1 MSPPCISQVQL
12 LTPVALISSVDSR
25 AMPKATAL
33 LYTVRSLGATLGVSL
48 GGSIQVGALVRA
60 LRARFSDVPG
70 GDEIVDAVVHS
81 KAAIK
86 GLPKHYARMALDA
99 YAVSLKAVWVAAG
112 CVAVVAVVAATFIRE
127 NDVRE
132 GKGVEESAEENGEGR
147 REAGAGA
154 RAA

>member
-1 MSPPCISQVQL
+1 
-12 LTPVALISSVDSR
+12 
-25 AMPKATAL
+25 MPKATAL

-112 CVAVVAVVAATFIRE
+112 CVAVLAVVAATFIRE

-132 GKGVEESAEENGEGR
+132 EGKGVEESAEQNGEGR
-147 REAGAGA
+147 REAEAEARA